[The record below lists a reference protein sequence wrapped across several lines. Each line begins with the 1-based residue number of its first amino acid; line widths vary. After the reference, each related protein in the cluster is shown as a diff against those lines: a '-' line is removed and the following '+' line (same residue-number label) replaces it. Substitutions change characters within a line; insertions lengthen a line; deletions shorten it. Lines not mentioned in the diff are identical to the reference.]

1 MTCHTIIKS
10 WVSRVQSRGYKNYV
24 NRGENSFGNNKMGRL
39 EKKINGLRY
48 IKILNNNL
56 DFQGQFQNKLLF
68 QHDNN
73 PIHNSVLPENG

>member
-1 MTCHTIIKS
+1 
-10 WVSRVQSRGYKNYV
+10 
-24 NRGENSFGNNKMGRL
+24 MGRL

-73 PIHNSVLPENG
+73 PIHNSVLPETGWDKMGFLLSLGPLKVQT